1 MKNIYFDYSVDNE
14 ALQDQ
19 YDFYCDCKKIPTRRL
34 SRKELKLIGEAI
46 YKPLFRH
53 CDELDEEIYNAFDE
67 LLKINF

>member
-1 MKNIYFDYSVDNE
+1 MKHYKTSMTFTVIV
-14 ALQDQ
+14 
-19 YDFYCDCKKIPTRRL
+19 KKIPTRRL